1 MTCTDSSPGTFE
13 LGLNALLMVE
23 FFFIQSTGIDT
34 LQEGYG
40 IY

>member
-1 MTCTDSSPGTFE
+1 MCAYTSIGTFE
-13 LGLNALLMVE
+13 LGLNAILMVE
-23 FFFIQSTGIDT
+23 FFFIQYTGIDT